1 MADVVNLRVGDEH
14 ELRLKGLA
22 TAGYRWVPAVEDGA
36 VADVAESGVAEL
48 ANRRIGTSADELFTI
63 RAVGPGATRVRFE
76 QRRPF
81 EPKDVPPAE
90 EHVVEIRVT

>member
-1 MADVVNLRVGDEH
+1 MADVVNLSVGDEH
-14 ELRLKGLA
+14 EVRLEGLA
-22 TAGYRWVPAVEDGA
+22 TAGYRWVPAVEDDA
-36 VADVAESGVAEL
+36 VAEIAGSDVAEL

-81 EPKDVPPAE
+81 EAKDVPPIE
-90 EHVVEIRVT
+90 ERVFEIRVT

>member
-36 VADVAESGVAEL
+36 VADV
-48 ANRRIGTSADELFTI
+48 FTI

-81 EPKDVPPAE
+81 GPKDVPPAE